1 MDPRRAPVR
10 LCMRDLYQQDLA
22 EMIERETRQFDLWE
36 ILEPGDPDFAEA
48 WQLLWDAFGEAGE
61 MERRE
66 AVEEFLREDRYTPI
80 ESGTYIRYFLII
92 ARGSDGKI
100 RGVRDGSVLFNPA
113 YAPDLCLVF
122 LSHIFMREEARGTV
136 LSYWLRIAPVDIAV
150 NWLRELH
157 DQGKITLPAPASPAR
172 YYGMRV
178 NLVAE
183 MEYFTPDERISWQRV
198 LFYGRGGFD
207 VINPRHFP
215 YTQPDF
221 RDPDV
226 IRDTGN
232 SPVPFMLLVR
242 RMGRELQAQMSID
255 EASAIMRLL
264 YDDFACFCTPEF
276 LENSLQVVID
286 RLARRAKRQ
295 RFVELLPLPT
305 EAKNLARIKKL
316 FRYTVYRLYYKGLSP
331 MVDEYLNGDMKA
343 RIQANPK
350 FLDEAVAKIAAEL
363 DARPRSVIPHRERR
377 VVVDADEPPLPRRAS
392 DGNDRGW

>member
-1 MDPRRAPVR
+1 VDPRRAPVR

-36 ILEPGDPDFAEA
+36 ILEPDDPDFAEA

-66 AVEEFLREDRYTPI
+66 AVEEFLREDRYAPI
-80 ESGTYIRYFLII
+80 ASGTYIRYFLII
-92 ARGSDGKI
+92 ARGPDGKI

-157 DQGKITLPAPASPAR
+157 DQGKISLPAPESPAR

-264 YDDFACFCTPEF
+264 YDDFACFCAPEF

-286 RLARRAKRQ
+286 RLDRRAKRQ

-316 FRYTVYRLYYKGLSP
+316 FRYNVYRLYYKGLSP

-343 RIQANPK
+343 RILANPK

-363 DARPRSVIPHRERR
+363 EARPRSVIPHRERR
-377 VVVDADEPPLPRRAS
+377 VPVDTDEAPLPRRSS
-392 DGNDRGW
+392 DGDDRGW